1 MGSEAL
7 VYPALRADRIG
18 RSHYH
23 PYHFTDSFD
32 KLRHHLPAAIS
43 VACYTDSVI
52 DQPWNHQQ
60 PNVAASYMHSPY
72 FPNGQDANHL
82 PFPQAVSPYFVP
94 NYDAETKLNDDMDVG
109 SFSGDDDVEEYDSNA
124 QLRSQQLNSDGT
136 PKRPMNAFMI
146 FARKRR
152 PMVSSE
158 QPTMRT
164 GEISKI
170 LSKEWSEMNKEEKKF
185 YLDQAKKLKDTFN
198 TRWPDYVYRRRPNNS
213 RKRRKAGGTSSV
225 GPARSHDAWNN
236 SDSHADPT
244 DLNASGQSG
253 DEARSHST
261 DAFPSPPSSHHN
273 HTYHTPEIGQPVSL
287 DRSPTLANTL
297 SAYTTTLPPYIPHSF
312 ADGSVFD
319 KFSQQGHSYGGNGDV
334 YYGAPVPIE
343 ASFSTIHHNPKMES
357 WRPCGSTPS
366 GVVATTSSTTPPV
379 PMTAITSQELHPR
392 LAYQPHDQGN
402 WSKEAGGDAQC
413 YEAQPTI
420 WGSNSSVPAH
430 HAVDDRGSTHSFSPS
445 LNLSGPNALGMDP
458 YGNHKGQFGEDPCQP
473 TYIEANHTNQ
483 GYHPSTAL
491 PSFRNEFSEPRDS
504 KTFLE
509 SRHWTLRE

>member
-1 MGSEAL
+1 M
-7 VYPALRADRIG
+7 
-18 RSHYH
+18 H
-23 PYHFTDSFD
+23 P
-32 KLRHHLPAAIS
+32 
-43 VACYTDSVI
+43 
-52 DQPWNHQQ
+52 
-60 PNVAASYMHSPY
+60 PY

-225 GPARSHDAWNN
+225 GPARSHDAGNN

-357 WRPCGSTPS
+357 WRPCESTPS

-430 HAVDDRGSTHSFSPS
+430 HAVDDRGSTHSFFRRSICLDLTRLAWTRMAITRANSRKTLASQRISKPIIPTKDITLLLLCPHSGMNFPSPMTPRLS
-445 LNLSGPNALGMDP
+445 SNLATGRSG
-458 YGNHKGQFGEDPCQP
+458 
-473 TYIEANHTNQ
+473 
-483 GYHPSTAL
+483 
-491 PSFRNEFSEPRDS
+491 S
-504 KTFLE
+504 KTADYILF
-509 SRHWTLRE
+509 TREWSNQLLPYASF